1 MSAVHSSLSPHHSR
15 LLEKRRRGRAG
26 WRSTPLQ
33 LIRVSQRWSPAHL
46 TSINPTDTA
55 ESTSR
60 RAALPL
66 SHAMGNHHSTTFHC
80 SWWVWMFS
88 ILTPDLCFR
97 FVLAIV
103 DSGACVSLMGVSIFY
118 RRCPA
123 TSLYLASYPPT
134 PSGAEPTA
142 LVPVSG
148 TCVPHSK
155 AQGGTPP
162 RMHCNAEGEW
172 MVPVGGCVCDEGYE
186 PNVNGSACLGKSEEN
201 WLAWFLIL
209 ASCALISHSL
219 SDMSWYSRS
228 LGKNKE
234 WS

>member
-1 MSAVHSSLSPHHSR
+1 M
-15 LLEKRRRGRAG
+15 
-26 WRSTPLQ
+26 TPSQ
-33 LIRVSQRWSPAHL
+33 LIRVSLRWSPVHL

-60 RAALPL
+60 RAALPH
-66 SHAMGNHHSTTFHC
+66 SHAMGNHHCTTLCCSCFTNIITPKVQNVSVST
-80 SWWVWMFS
+80 S
-88 ILTPDLCFR
+88 CFR

-103 DSGACVSLMGVSIFY
+103 DSGACVSLMGVSVFY

-123 TSLYLASYPPT
+123 TSLYLASYLAT

-186 PNVNGSACLGKSEEN
+186 PNLNGSACLGKSEEN
-201 WLAWFLIL
+201 
-209 ASCALISHSL
+209 
-219 SDMSWYSRS
+219 
-228 LGKNKE
+228 
-234 WS
+234 